1 MQSPSKLHFKW
12 PVPLDLAAL
21 NPVAAI
27 RQGRK
32 RSNSKAKARFPAQE
46 NVAALQTSFSVSQSV
61 RALRRHK
68 WSWFD
73 LQYIFLA
80 SLCTAS
86 LFIIGVHAPLIKTAA
101 FLGYALLLFMPA
113 TRQFFLPSWPIWTY
127 LLYFF
132 SSRFIPTEVRPHIWV
147 KVLPALEN
155 VLYGANLS
163 NILSAHTHPV
173 LDLFAW
179 IPYGIGHFA
188 NPLVCSILIFLFA
201 APKTLPVFAKSFG
214 WLSIFG
220 VTMAIVF
227 PCTPPWYENK
237 YGLAPAHY
245 GMPGSPAGLARI
257 DALFGVDMYT
267 TSFSTAPVPFGAFP
281 SLHAADATL
290 EALFMSHCF
299 PRFRPFFIFYVC
311 WLWWATM
318 YLSHHYAVDL
328 VGGSLAA
335 AAIYFTARTRW
346 LPHQQMEKAHRWDYD
361 FVEVG
366 EMKKAADEEY
376 GYGLGLLERRD
387 TGDSDEW
394 SLSSGSA
401 YSSTVIGS
409 DSGPAS
415 PTDDRRSGESSFSST
430 NPRNQS
436 NPGSPVS
443 QLNGV
448 SIR

>member
-12 PVPLDLAAL
+12 PVPLDLTAL
-21 NPVAAI
+21 NPINSI
-27 RQGRK
+27 RQGQRK
-32 RSNSKAKARFPAQE
+32 RSNSKGKARTPGNE
-46 NVAALQTSFSVSQSV
+46 SVAALRTSFSISQSL
-61 RALRRHK
+61 RTLRRHK
-68 WSWFD
+68 WCWFD
-73 LQYIFLA
+73 LQHLFLA
-80 SLCTAS
+80 CLCSFS

-101 FLGYALLLFMPA
+101 ALGYVLLLLMPA

-132 SSRFIPTEVRPHIWV
+132 SSRYIPTEVRPHIWV

-188 NPLVCSILIFLFA
+188 NPLICSILIFLFA

-220 VTMAIVF
+220 VTMALVF

-245 GMPGSPAGLARI
+245 GMPGSPAGLARV

-267 TSFSTAPVPFGAFP
+267 TSFTTAPVPFGAFP

-299 PRFRPFFIFYVC
+299 PKFRPFFIFYVG

-335 AAIYFTARTRW
+335 AAIFFTARTRW
-346 LPHQQMEKAHRWDYD
+346 LPHQQLEKAHRWDYD

-376 GYGLGLLERRD
+376 GYGLGLLERRE

-415 PTDDRRSGESSFSST
+415 PTEDRRSGESSFSRT
-430 NPRNQS
+430 T
-436 NPGSPVS
+436 PGSPVS

-448 SIR
+448 SIQ